1 MSHDLFSTYAM
12 GGVIR
17 TLRPTV
23 PGFWLNFFT
32 REFLFDTEEV
42 DFDIVTVDRK
52 IAPFVMP
59 TVAGKPQRERGFV
72 VNKHKPAYIKV
83 KNNLNPRRTLERQ
96 PGEQFGGSLSPA
108 AREAAL
114 LAAYLAD
121 HRDQVERRWNWMAAQ
136 AMLNG
141 SITLSGDEYPTT
153 TVDFGRAAGQT
164 ITLGSGSRWGESG
177 IVALDNLETW
187 STTVFNA
194 VGYPVDVVIMGTTAW
209 TAFRKD
215 TNVQAL
221 MDLRRGTDRLGGLD
235 IVPGSGAPLQYKG
248 TDGQRQYYV
257 YAEAYDTD
265 ESTTVNMMDPRD
277 VLLVATAAI
286 AGARCY
292 GAILDMESLQAQSMF
307 VKSWTIPEP
316 SARVVLTQSAPMM
329 VMGRVNACLKARVVA

>member
-1 MSHDLFSTYAM
+1 MSHDLFATYAM

-42 DFDIVTVDRK
+42 DFDVVTVDRK

-59 TVAGKPQRERGFV
+59 TVAGKPQRERGFTV
-72 VNKHKPAYIKV
+72 QKHKPAYVKV
-83 KNNLNPRRTLERQ
+83 KNIINPRRTLERQ
-96 PGEQFGGSLSPA
+96 PGEAFGGSLPPA

-114 LAAYLAD
+114 LASYLVD

-141 SITLSGDEYPTT
+141 TITLSGDEYPTT
-153 TVDFGRAAGQT
+153 TVDFGRAAGHT
-164 ITLGSGSRWGESG
+164 ITLASGSRWGDAG
-177 IVALDNLETW
+177 IMALDNLETW
-187 STTVFNA
+187 GTTVFNA

-215 TNVQAL
+215 I
-221 MDLRRGTDRLGGLD
+221 DLVDKLDLLRGTDRLGGLD

-257 YAEAYDTD
+257 YSEVYDTD
-265 ESTTVNMMDPRD
+265 ESTTVAMMDPRD
-277 VLLVATAAI
+277 VLLVATGAI

-292 GAILDMESLQAQSMF
+292 GAILDLSNLQAQSLF
-307 VKSWTIPEP
+307 TKSWTIEEP

>member
-1 MSHDLFSTYAM
+1 MAHDLFATYAL
-12 GGVIR
+12 GGVIQ

-59 TVAGKPQRERGFV
+59 TVAGVAQRERGFT

-83 KNNLNPRRTLERQ
+83 KNNINPRRTLERQ
-96 PGEQFGGSLSPA
+96 PGEMFGGSQSPA

-114 LAAYLAD
+114 LASYLAD

-141 SITLSGDEYPTT
+141 SITLSGDNYPST
-153 TVDFGRAAGQT
+153 TVDFGRAAGHT
-164 ITLGSGSRWGESG
+164 VTLGSGSRWGESG

-215 TNVQAL
+215 TNVLAL
-221 MDLRRGTDRLGGLD
+221 LDTLRGADRLGGLD

-277 VLLVATAAI
+277 VLLVATGAI

-292 GAILDMESLQAQSMF
+292 GAILDMDSLQPQSMF
-307 VKSWTIPEP
+307 TKSWKIEEP

-329 VMGRVNACLKARVVA
+329 VMGRINSCLKARVVA

>member
-1 MSHDLFSTYAM
+1 MAHDLFATYAL
-12 GGVIR
+12 GGVIQ

-32 REFLFDTEEV
+32 REFLFETEEV

-59 TVAGKPQRERGFV
+59 TVEGRPQRERGFTV
-72 VNKHKPAYIKV
+72 QKHKPAYIKV
-83 KNNLNPRRTLERQ
+83 KNIVNPRRTLERQ

-114 LAAYLAD
+114 IASYLAD
-121 HRDQVERRWNWMAAQ
+121 HRSQVERRWNWMAAQ

-141 SITLSGDEYPTT
+141 TITLSGDDYPTT
-153 TVDFGRAAGQT
+153 TIDFGRAAGQT
-164 ITLGSGSRWGESG
+164 IALGSGSRWGDSG
-177 IVALDNLETW
+177 IVALDNIETW

-215 TNVQAL
+215 T
-221 MDLRRGTDRLGGLD
+221 DLRALNLLQQGADRLGGLD

-248 TDGQRQYYV
+248 TDGMRQFWV
-257 YAEAYDTD
+257 YSESYDTD
-265 ESTTVNMMDPRD
+265 ETTSVAMMDPRD
-277 VLLVATAAI
+277 VLLVASAGI
-286 AGARCY
+286 AGARCF
-292 GAILDMESLQAQSMF
+292 GAILDIELLRAQSLF
-307 VKSWTIPEP
+307 TKSWTIPDP
-316 SARVVLTQSAPMM
+316 SARVLLTQSAPMM
-329 VMGRVNACLKARVVA
+329 VMGRVNSCLKARVVA